1 MMQHLLPG
9 LAALLLKV
17 AFASAAP
24 TVTITN
30 GTIIGVEDAA
40 SGTQKFLGIP
50 FAEPP
55 VGNDRL
61 RQAVPLTKL
70 FGTLQANAFGASCYQ
85 KGRDDVSEDCLTL
98 NIWRPSTAG
107 TSNATLPVLVWL
119 YGGGLT
125 SGATADPTFEGT
137 AITRISLEIG
147 KPIIFVTVNYR
158 LGPFGFLNGKE
169 MAELGLLNMG
179 MLDQRL
185 AFRWIQENIGAF
197 GGDPRKVT
205 LAGESAGAVS
215 IYSHMMAYG
224 GRDDNLFRGAILQSG
239 GAFPLTGPNTTAFQ
253 STFDS
258 LISKTNCSA
267 LGNATAEEK
276 LECIRKLP
284 VEVFRASVGSAT
296 GQSVDGDFSR
306 TSIQRALPEGSYV
319 KVPTIVG
326 GKSIVASGGM
336 RADGFASEYG

>member
-1 MMQHLLPG
+1 
-9 LAALLLKV
+9 V
-17 AFASAAP
+17 
-24 TVTITN
+24 
-30 GTIIGVEDAA
+30 
-40 SGTQKFLGIP
+40 
-50 FAEPP
+50 
-55 VGNDRL
+55 VGNE
-61 RQAVPLTKL
+61 TI
-70 FGTLQANAFGASCYQ
+70 
-85 KGRDDVSEDCLTL
+85 SE
-98 NIWRPSTAG
+98 G
-107 TSNATLPVLVWL
+107 GMPVLVWL

-125 SGATADPTFEGT
+125 SGATSDPTFEGT
-137 AITRISLEIG
+137 AITRTSKEIG
-147 KPIIFVTVNYR
+147 KPIILVTVNYR

-185 AFRWIQENIGAF
+185 AFHWIQENIAAF

-224 GRDDNLFRGAILQSG
+224 GRNDNLFRGAILQSG

-267 LGNATAEEK
+267 LGNGTAEEK
-276 LECIRKLP
+276 LSCIRKLP
-284 VEVFRASVGSAT
+284 VDVFKSVVGPSV
-296 GQSVDGDFSR
+296 GQSVDGEIFR
-306 TSIQRALPEGSYV
+306 TSIQRALPAGSYI

-326 GKSIVASGGM
+326 GRSFVVYGVM
-336 RADGFASEYG
+336 RAHDRASEHRRRNSVSSDWHEYHGTIIGRSL